1 MGDGSGGET
10 LPEIDNTIITIPSQ
24 GKVEMRN
31 SSMIQRIERESE
43 RILCRR
49 KFVKEDI
56 ENEQTREFS
65 GRKREKEKE
74 GVEKIIR
81 GRKREKDMQKE
92 KTFCIGT
99 QKFSSCVVF
108 YVPIFYVPTF
118 IFQITMPSNYII
130 IRKDIKIKKC
140 ISKNPFPLAHRLTP
154 KGE

>member
-1 MGDGSGGET
+1 MKDKLSKKILQQWSDPYFNLQRCPWET
-10 LPEIDNTIITIPSQ
+10 GVQERLFLEQITIPSR
-24 GKVEMRN
+24 GKVEMSN

-49 KFVKEDI
+49 KFVNEDI

-108 YVPIFYVPTF
+108 YVPIFYVP
-118 IFQITMPSNYII
+118 SY
-130 IRKDIKIKKC
+130 
-140 ISKNPFPLAHRLTP
+140 SKLQCPQL
-154 KGE
+154 